1 MKRHGAAGVVSFAQE
16 NGKPLARPP
25 ERVREQ
31 KGIGSCH
38 PDKTG
43 LLTVASPVP
52 HAQSQELGIES
63 CELKLVSLALS
74 FPQLSTRPWAPVPS
88 HPWLCLQNPLGRWG
102 GGTAGSEQRAPAQPS
117 ILHELSETDRH
128 VGNSV
133 HVGLGE
139 AAGGQEGN
147 CGCLLPSL
155 LNPVEMTDP
164 PTTPT
169 PSVPQQCGFGNG
181 TDLLQGANWKRL
193 LC

>member
-102 GGTAGSEQRAPAQPS
+102 GGTAGSEQRALGACS
-117 ILHELSETDRH
+117 AKYFARAVRDRQAR
-128 VGNSV
+128 
-133 HVGLGE
+133 GE
-139 AAGGQEGN
+139 FGACGAGGSSGWAGGE
-147 CGCLLPSL
+147 LWLP
-155 LNPVEMTDP
+155 
-164 PTTPT
+164 
-169 PSVPQQCGFGNG
+169 PSQPAEPCR
-181 TDLLQGANWKRL
+181 DD
-193 LC
+193 